1 MTRAHFEPELT
12 SEELWA
18 EAQRMRRLRRKRA
31 QEELRLMRMAQG
43 NALVLDIEAGTYFT
57 MPGDVARTKLE
68 PWDPAS
74 PTPSID

>member
-1 MTRAHFEPELT
+1 MTREDYEPELT

-18 EAQRMRRLRRKRA
+18 EQQRMRRLRRKRA
-31 QEELRLMRMAQG
+31 HEELRLMRMAPG
-43 NALVLDIEAGTYFT
+43 NAIVLSRGDDSYFT
-57 MPGDVARTKLE
+57 MPGDGTREMLD